1 MIPTPELAE
10 LLQRTARRLESQHFF
25 GIDLEYNWHN
35 SSRCN
40 CGLLVREALD
50 MDEPQLRQHIYKDTW
65 QRTAQ
70 TVFQAAQ
77 QKVSLHQYPG
87 DPLQPA
93 PDSTHCC
100 STGLNLGYVFN
111 RMRDLGFDQPQDFQ
125 HLEFLS
131 DPVILSRLQAQGITS
146 LHHTHAL
153 HVALYM
159 RALADSILET
169 LRVQAQLQELT
180 QLKQSLQGVPQPQPQ
195 SVQLT

>member
-1 MIPTPELAE
+1 MLPTPELAE
-10 LLQRTARRLESQHFF
+10 LLQRTARRLEAQHLF

-70 TVFQAAQ
+70 TVFQSAQ
-77 QKVSLHQYPG
+77 QKLSLGLCSG
-87 DPLQPA
+87 DPLQP
-93 PDSTHCC
+93 PPVTTHCT

-111 RMRDLGFDQPQDFQ
+111 RMHDLGFDQPQDFQ

-131 DPVILSRLQAQGITS
+131 DPVILSRLRAKGITS
-146 LHHTHAL
+146 LQHTHAP

-159 RALADSILET
+159 RELADSIQET
-169 LRVQAQLQELT
+169 LQVQAQLRELT
-180 QLKQSLQGVPQPQPQ
+180 QLKSPQHTVTQPQPQ
-195 SVQLT
+195 SVHLT

>member
-10 LLQRTARRLESQHFF
+10 LLQRTARRLESQHFL

-70 TVFQAAQ
+70 TVFQSAQ
-77 QKVSLHQYPG
+77 QRVSLNLQPE
-87 DPLQPA
+87 DPLQPTPA
-93 PDSTHCC
+93 TSHCT

-131 DPVILSRLQAQGITS
+131 DPLILSRLRAQGITS
-146 LHHTHAL
+146 LQHTHAP

-159 RALADSILET
+159 RELAESIQET
-169 LRVQAQLQELT
+169 LRVQTQLRELT
-180 QLKQSLQGVPQPQPQ
+180 QLKSPQPTVTQPQ
-195 SVQLT
+195 QQPVHVT